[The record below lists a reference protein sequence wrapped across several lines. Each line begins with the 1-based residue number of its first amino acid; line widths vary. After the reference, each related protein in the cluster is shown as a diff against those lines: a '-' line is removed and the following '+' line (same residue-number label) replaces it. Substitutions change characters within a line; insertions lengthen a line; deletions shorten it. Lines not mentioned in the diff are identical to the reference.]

1 MPEDT
6 PSHYDIL
13 GVARDA
19 GAIEIRAAYLKL
31 VKIYHPD
38 RASPARRAAALQIFQ
53 MITLAYATL
62 SKPEARKKYDS
73 TLRPLGGAMNDNAH
87 NGFWASVASMFREIR
102 QNA

>member
-6 PSHYDIL
+6 PNHYDIL

-19 GAIEIRAAYLKL
+19 GTIEIRAAYLKL

-38 RASPARRAAALQIFQ
+38 RASPARKAASLQIFQ

-62 SKPEARKKYDS
+62 NKPETRRKYDE
-73 TLRPLGGAMNDNAH
+73 TLPCVTKPTANDNKH
-87 NGFWASVASMFREIR
+87 GHFWEKILSSIWH
-102 QNA
+102 